1 MHRIDLK
8 EFYGVEF
15 LINGLSYIYQF
26 KIWSTSSN
34 PFFIL
39 IREDSELIR
48 KLNVGDVL
56 KMKYYSSVSDYPKE
70 LATEIKS
77 KSLDL
82 YGGFKGHYLVGLKI
96 LHDQNRQ

>member
-1 MHRIDLK
+1 MFPVRRRP
-8 EFYGVEF
+8 
-15 LINGLSYIYQF
+15 
-26 KIWSTSSN
+26 SN

-39 IREDSELIR
+39 IKEDPELIR

-56 KMKYYSSVSDYPKE
+56 KMKYYSSATDYPKE

-77 KSLDL
+77 KTLDL

-96 LHDQNRQ
+96 LHDQNGQ